1 MGHSSTFHTY
11 CYQIVYILRSENTRL
26 MSLHGGY
33 GRGKRGNL
41 EVYFSR
47 RKTKELPNTILKMFL
62 HGEFTTNKGKL
73 KNNNELVLQVGGIT
87 LWLCVVPVSWSMAY
101 PGVILTCN
109 SL

>member
-1 MGHSSTFHTY
+1 MVVTEEGNGAIWKSIFPD
-11 CYQIVYILRSENTRL
+11 
-26 MSLHGGY
+26 
-33 GRGKRGNL
+33 GKQRN
-41 EVYFSR
+41 
-47 RKTKELPNTILKMFL
+47 LPNTILKMFL
-62 HGEFTTNKGKL
+62 HGEFTTNTGKL